1 MENEDYQFVNVTMT
15 LKLKPGSL
23 KYLIPSIEE
32 GMRFE
37 DLEGIVYFESEVEPS
52 PDGDE

>member
-1 MENEDYQFVNVTMT
+1 MENQDYQFVNITMT
-15 LKLKPGSL
+15 LKLKPVSL

-37 DLEGIVYFESEVEPS
+37 DLEGIVYFESEVE
-52 PDGDE
+52 DDAEE